1 MNSSPQTEFFLDYK
15 KLLATGN
22 DKIFEGVSNLY
33 KTYLDHLHNQGSSD
47 PDVSNH
53 HKQMSKIIL
62 SSLISSGY
70 MREISKPDDNYLIN
84 G

>member
-1 MNSSPQTEFFLDYK
+1 MISSTQTEYFLDYK

-33 KTYLDHLHNQGSSD
+33 KTYLDHLHKQGSSD
-47 PDVSNH
+47 SNVSNH

-70 MREISKPDDNYLIN
+70 MREITKADDNYLIN